1 MLSSETIELTSAI
14 AEEIFARLANN
25 FKVQATL
32 TLADAASEIG
42 VSQETMRKLCESNEI
57 PFIRVGK
64 FYRIKPSDIN
74 AYLERNY
81 VRG

>member
-1 MLSSETIELTSAI
+1 MLPSETIELTSLI
-14 AEEIFARLANN
+14 ADQIMQKLSAN

-42 VSQETMRKLCESNEI
+42 VGCETMRKLCDSGEI
-57 PFIRVGK
+57 PHIRVGK

-74 AYLERNY
+74 AFLERNY
-81 VRG
+81 HA